1 MEESVDPRVK
11 KTRRFL
17 REALLQLI
25 SEKGFDAIT
34 VKDLTQY
41 AEINRA
47 TFYQHYY
54 DKFDLLDQ
62 NIEDMLLN
70 LVVTVGPK
78 NRDELIG
85 YGEEPS
91 LVYVRLFEFISG
103 NAAFFQIMLGKN
115 GIPSFQTRMLKM
127 IQNFVSET
135 LEEIQ
140 PHHEKMLVPKDIF
153 IHYVTYANFGLITY
167 WLENDM
173 HYSAKYMAKQMSNLA
188 FAGAFN
194 AIGLE

>member
-1 MEESVDPRVK
+1 MEETVDPRVK
-11 KTRRFL
+11 KTRV
-17 REALLQLI
+17 LLQLI

-62 NIEDMLLN
+62 NIENMLLN
-70 LVVTVGPK
+70 LVITVGPK

-85 YGEEPS
+85 HGEEPS
-91 LVYVRLFEFISG
+91 LVYVRLFKFISE
-103 NAAFFQIMLGKN
+103 NAAFFKIMMGKN

-127 IQNFVSET
+127 NGIELTRQLKEKKANLQVCVLTCHSE
-135 LEEIQ
+135 
-140 PHHEKMLVPKDIF
+140 F
-153 IHYVTYANFGLITY
+153 HYA
-167 WLENDM
+167 
-173 HYSAKYMAKQMSNLA
+173 Q
-188 FAGAFN
+188 
-194 AIGLE
+194 